1 MFYFKKSKSV
11 CFFCIISLIASSVY
25 SEPQGQRVE
34 AFESKPEMNQNRRAM
49 QGSPSTAMERSS
61 RTMQAGDIQGL
72 KDGGTLT
79 TRPNNF
85 GGDTQIIANSQGV
98 VTDIRLATGD
108 GPMFAAQLRVDGA
121 WNLQYQTSNGVVV
134 SQLSQTAPDTY
145 AVTNSDGSSMSFTFT
160 ADGQLNGA
168 SVNGEPLPPEEVSS
182 LQNLQ
187 ETSDSELTR
196 GKIVGAAVLL
206 VTIMVCVGVIA
217 GYIPIGTVHNNRTYS

>member
-34 AFESKPEMNQNRRAM
+34 AFESNPEMNQNRRAM
-49 QGSPSTAMERSS
+49 QGLPPTAMEKPY
-61 RTMQAGDIQGL
+61 RTMQAGEIQVL

-85 GGDTQIIANSQGV
+85 GGDTQIIANGRGV
-98 VTDIRLATGD
+98 VTDIRLRTGD
-108 GPMFAAQLRVDGA
+108 GSMFAAQLRVDGE

-134 SQLSQTAPDTY
+134 AQLSQTAPDTY
-145 AVTNSDGSSMSFTFT
+145 AVTNPDGTSMSFTF
-160 ADGQLNGA
+160 AAGGLLNGA
-168 SVNGEPLPPEEVSS
+168 SVNGEPLPPGEVSS

-187 ETSDSELTR
+187 ETSDSEATR
-196 GKIVGAAVLL
+196 GEIVGAAVLL
-206 VTIMVCVGVIA
+206 TTIIVFVGVIA
-217 GYIPIGTVHNNRTYS
+217 GYIPPETVYTDRTS